1 MRPLVCVY
9 TDYVRDKRPK
19 ITQVDDQRTCT
30 FRFWPPSTKPAP
42 HFHLDLKTH
51 KFYSTRRNIPMTAVV
66 PVCTPTYNTFH
77 VIQRINA
84 VQTLLERFDVPGGSC
99 LAARSAFTSHHCTVE
114 FTCQIF
120 CFRVVKE
127 KRKNYLHLVDYNAEA
142 MSWLLCLVK
151 LSSLRL
157 S

>member
-9 TDYVRDKRPK
+9 TDYVRDTRPK
-19 ITQVDDQRTCT
+19 IMHVDDQRTYT

-66 PVCTPTYNTFH
+66 PVCTPTYNMFH

-99 LAARSAFTSHHCTVE
+99 LAARSAFTSHHCTRVE
-114 FTCQIF
+114 FTCQI
-120 CFRVVKE
+120 
-127 KRKNYLHLVDYNAEA
+127 LH
-142 MSWLLCLVK
+142 SCGQRHSKK
-151 LSSLRL
+151 LFTLG
-157 S
+157 